1 MKSLAS
7 AGYKRQK
14 KTKNSKYGR
23 TNNKYLYIHT
33 YTHLFSAKRVS
44 ISYTEESK
52 SDIIIIII
60 AITILNYK
68 EPF

>member
-14 KTKNSKYGR
+14 KRKNSNMVGQI
-23 TNNKYLYIHT
+23 TNISI
-33 YTHLFSAKRVS
+33 YTHIHISSAKRVS